1 MDRQDCSYLSLS
13 SNEGA
18 KTTPDKASPVIG
30 LNFLT
35 VSIGLCMLSNKEI
48 LEVSRTNEGL
58 PMNKQYNFQ

>member
-48 LEVSRTNEGL
+48 LEVSRTKEGL
-58 PMNKQYNFQ
+58 PMSRTI